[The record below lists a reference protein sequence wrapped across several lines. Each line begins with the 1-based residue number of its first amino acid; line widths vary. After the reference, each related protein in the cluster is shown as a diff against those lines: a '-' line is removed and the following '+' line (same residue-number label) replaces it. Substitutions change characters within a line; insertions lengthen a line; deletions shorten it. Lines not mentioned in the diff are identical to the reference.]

1 MNSMLT
7 IRILKKTEMNKKRTL
22 RKLKKEVSQ
31 IIRME
36 PQNKEELNK
45 KINTEIIVAFT
56 QMTLTLHHH
65 PLFKKDM
72 GVMAEPAKRT
82 KMKILKSLKK

>member
-56 QMTLTLHHH
+56 PMTLTLHHH
-65 PLFKKDM
+65 PLFKKDK
-72 GVMAEPAKRT
+72 GVKAEPAKRT